1 MKTPFDP
8 DDAVVLKLASLACLD
23 MMGSESRGGKRVF
36 AAEIATPVQPVDT
49 AMQKLTRLRVGDLKP
64 FTTKTR
70 NGKLS
75 LEYTGD
81 SGPRIQFVCA
91 ALLKRLL
98 ELLLMPIP
106 EDHNRWQ
113 GGDEI
118 TPEEMATIKEL
129 ARTIRIEPEAAIVH

>member
-75 LEYTGD
+75 LA
-81 SGPRIQFVCA
+81 SASRPSWN
-91 ALLKRLL
+91 RL
-98 ELLLMPIP
+98 P
-106 EDHNRWQ
+106 
-113 GGDEI
+113 
-118 TPEEMATIKEL
+118 
-129 ARTIRIEPEAAIVH
+129 